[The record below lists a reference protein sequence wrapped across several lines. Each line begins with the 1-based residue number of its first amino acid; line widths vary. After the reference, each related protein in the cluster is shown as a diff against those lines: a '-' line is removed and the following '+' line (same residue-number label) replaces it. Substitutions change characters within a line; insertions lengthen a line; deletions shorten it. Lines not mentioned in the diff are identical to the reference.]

1 MGSFSNILN
10 NFFPIDKEGKINIL
24 GFKVYTD
31 DLLILFILLFLYIEK
46 VNDYFLY
53 IILILLLLS

>member
-1 MGSFSNILN
+1 MGGFSNILD
-10 NFFPIDKEGKINIL
+10 NFFPIDNKGKISVF
-24 GFKVYTD
+24 GFKIYTD

>member
-10 NFFPIDKEGKINIL
+10 SFFPVDNKGRISIL

-31 DLLILFILLFLYIEK
+31 DLLILLILLFLYMEK
-46 VNDYFLY
+46 VNDQFLFT
-53 IILILLLLS
+53 ILILLLFS